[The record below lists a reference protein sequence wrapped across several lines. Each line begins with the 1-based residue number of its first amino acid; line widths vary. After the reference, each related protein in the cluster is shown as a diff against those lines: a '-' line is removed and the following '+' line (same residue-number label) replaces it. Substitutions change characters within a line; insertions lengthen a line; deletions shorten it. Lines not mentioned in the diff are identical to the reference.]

1 MPMSTDLP
9 VRAPVADTRKRINW
23 VWNDVLKA
31 NTDSVVVAVAALI
44 VLVLVLASVA
54 LAKSIPISPEFWG
67 GP

>member
-1 MPMSTDLP
+1 MPTDLP

-23 VWNDVLKA
+23 AWNDILKA
-31 NTDSVVVAVAALI
+31 NTDRVIVAGAALI

-54 LAKSIPISPEFWG
+54 LPKSIPINPEFWV

>member
-9 VRAPVADTRKRINW
+9 VRATVADPRKRINRA
-23 VWNDVLKA
+23 WNDVLKA

-54 LAKSIPISPEFWG
+54 LPKSIPISPEFWI

>member
-1 MPMSTDLP
+1 MLTDLP

-23 VWNDVLKA
+23 AWNDLLKA
-31 NTDSVVVAVAALI
+31 NTDRVIVAGAALI

-54 LAKSIPISPEFWG
+54 LPKAIPISPEFWV

>member
-1 MPMSTDLP
+1 MLTDLP

-23 VWNDVLKA
+23 AWNDLLKA
-31 NTDSVVVAVAALI
+31 NTDRVIVAGAALI

>member
-1 MPMSTDLP
+1 MPTSTDLS
-9 VRAPVADTRKRINW
+9 VRAPVADARKPINRA
-23 VWNDVLKA
+23 WNSVLKA

-54 LAKSIPISPEFWG
+54 LPKSIPISPEFWI

>member
-1 MPMSTDLP
+1 MPKSTDLP
-9 VRAPVADTRKRINW
+9 VRATVADTRKRINRA
-23 VWNDVLKA
+23 WNDVLKA

-54 LAKSIPISPEFWG
+54 VPKSIPISPEFWV

>member
-1 MPMSTDLP
+1 MLTDLP

-54 LAKSIPISPEFWG
+54 LPKSMPIGPEFWV

>member
-9 VRAPVADTRKRINW
+9 VRATVADTRKRLNRAR
-23 VWNDVLKA
+23 NDVLKA

-54 LAKSIPISPEFWG
+54 VPKSIPISPEFWV